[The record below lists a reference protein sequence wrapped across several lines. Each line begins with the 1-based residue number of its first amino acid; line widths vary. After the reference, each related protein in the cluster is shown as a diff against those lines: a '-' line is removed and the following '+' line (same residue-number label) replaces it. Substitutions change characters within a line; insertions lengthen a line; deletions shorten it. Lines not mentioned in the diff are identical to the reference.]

1 MPLPTLPLPTQQ
13 PTSQQFRAPQ
23 EMPLVAAVDEVE
35 VGVEVVFLRLPH
47 EVADISTYPNFNQ
60 KQGSLIF

>member
-1 MPLPTLPLPTQQ
+1 
-13 PTSQQFRAPQ
+13 
-23 EMPLVAAVDEVE
+23 MPLVAAVDEVE